1 MTGISA
7 PPLTR
12 SVGPT
17 DLQLKLDEAE
27 QTAQKGGK
35 KQLHKLETRVRKNSD
50 VRLKEP
56 WIKPERGL

>member
-35 KQLHKLETRVRKNSD
+35 KQLHKLETRVRKNS
-50 VRLKEP
+50 VWLKEP